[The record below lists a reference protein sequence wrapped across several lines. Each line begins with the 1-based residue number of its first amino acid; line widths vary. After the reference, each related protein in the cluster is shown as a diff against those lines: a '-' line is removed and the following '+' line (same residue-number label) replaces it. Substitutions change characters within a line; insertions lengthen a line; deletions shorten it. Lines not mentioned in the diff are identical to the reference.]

1 MAEQGK
7 EGMLPKN
14 IRQIGQIS
22 GNQKIYL
29 EDYVITYLRQIL
41 TPDENMRVMIL
52 YGHKEM
58 IEDEF
63 YWFVNGAV
71 EAQHDFFMEKT
82 IIDEESWKKVN
93 EMAGKFFPELTVMGW
108 AITREDSTEDLEEQ
122 IMRTQRQFFRP
133 DQKLYFEYITS
144 DKTEA
149 LYLHEKGKRNM
160 LSGYYIYYERNECM
174 QNYMVSLRTRER
186 HPEEMNA
193 DHAARQFRE
202 VCQEKKQDLHKKRS
216 SAFATCV
223 SLLLVMAILVIGIT
237 MLNNYEKMQSMERV
251 LYQISGKMNDATE
264 AVADAD
270 AMQDQAAQDAL
281 LAENAQAA
289 DQTAEMAAGVQE
301 LPQAA
306 DTMDAVQTAGTD
318 AAVDVNAAE
327 QADPA
332 TAEQTTAEQ
341 TADGQAVDQTA
352 DGNMTAGNQTDNG
365 QAGDGQAVDP
375 EATAET
381 SDKPSAETSTATEV
395 AADADVTGDSGAD
408 ASQTVDETAAQ
419 TSSSQTNASQ
429 ETVYMIR
436 QGDTLAK
443 ICMQYYGSL
452 SKMGEVCERNQ
463 IEDKDSIYYGQKIV
477 LP

>member
-58 IEDEF
+58 IEDEL

-93 EMAGKFFPELTVMGW
+93 EMAEKFFPDLTVMGW

-251 LYQISGKMNDATE
+251 LYQISGKMDDATE
-264 AVADAD
+264 VAADAD
-270 AMQDQAAQDAL
+270 AMQDQAVQDAL

-306 DTMDAVQTAGTD
+306 DTMEAAQTAGTD
-318 AAVDVNAAE
+318 AAVDMSAAE

-332 TAEQTTAEQ
+332 MAEQTTDGQASAEQ
-341 TADGQAVDQTA
+341 TAGE
-352 DGNMTAGNQTDNG
+352 NMTAENQADNG
-365 QAGDGQAVDP
+365 QAGDGQTADP
-375 EATAET
+375 NAATET
-381 SDKPSAETSTATEV
+381 SDKPSAETSTATDMA
-395 AADADVTGDSGAD
+395 AADTDATENSGTD
-408 ASQTVDETAAQ
+408 ASQTVDETAGQASTPQ
-419 TSSSQTNASQ
+419 TSASQ
-429 ETVYMIR
+429 ETVYMIK

-463 IEDKDSIYYGQKIV
+463 IENKDSIYYGQKIV

>member
-58 IEDEF
+58 IEDEL

-251 LYQISGKMNDATE
+251 LYQISGKMDDATE
-264 AVADAD
+264 VAADAD
-270 AMQDQAAQDAL
+270 AMQDQAVQDAL

-289 DQTAEMAAGVQE
+289 DQTSQMAAGVQE

-306 DTMDAVQTAGTD
+306 DTMGAVQTAGTD
-318 AAVDVNAAE
+318 ETVDVSAAE

-332 TAEQTTAEQ
+332 MAEQTT
-341 TADGQAVDQTA
+341 DGQASA
-352 DGNMTAGNQTDNG
+352 EENMTAENQTDNG
-365 QAGDGQAVDP
+365 QAGDGQTANP
-375 EATAET
+375 NAATEI
-381 SDKPSAETSTATEV
+381 SDKPSAETPTATDMA
-395 AADADVTGDSGAD
+395 AADTDATENSGTD
-408 ASQTVDETAAQ
+408 ASQTVDETAEQAS
-419 TSSSQTNASQ
+419 TSQTNASQ
-429 ETVYMIR
+429 ETVYMIK

-463 IEDKDSIYYGQKIV
+463 IENKDSIYYGQKIV

>member
-58 IEDEF
+58 IEDEL

-251 LYQISGKMNDATE
+251 LYQISGKMDDATE
-264 AVADAD
+264 VAADAD
-270 AMQDQAAQDAL
+270 AMQDQAVQDAL

-306 DTMDAVQTAGTD
+306 DTMEAAQTAGTD
-318 AAVDVNAAE
+318 AAVDMSAAE

-332 TAEQTTAEQ
+332 MAEQTTDGQASAEQ
-341 TADGQAVDQTA
+341 TAGE
-352 DGNMTAGNQTDNG
+352 NMTAENQADNG
-365 QAGDGQAVDP
+365 QAGDGQTANP
-375 EATAET
+375 NAATEI
-381 SDKPSAETSTATEV
+381 SDKPSAETPTATDMA
-395 AADADVTGDSGAD
+395 AADTDATENSGTN
-408 ASQTVDETAAQ
+408 ASQTVDETAEQAS
-419 TSSSQTNASQ
+419 TSQTNASQ
-429 ETVYMIR
+429 ETVYMIK

-463 IEDKDSIYYGQKIV
+463 IENKDSIYYGQKII

>member
-7 EGMLPKN
+7 GGILPKN

-58 IEDEF
+58 IEDEL

-251 LYQISGKMNDATE
+251 LYQISGKMDDATE
-264 AVADAD
+264 VAETDAD
-270 AMQDQAAQDAL
+270 AMQDQAVQDAL
-281 LAENAQAA
+281 LTENAQAA
-289 DQTAEMAAGVQE
+289 DQTAQMTAGVQE

-306 DTMDAVQTAGTD
+306 DTVEAVQTAGTD
-318 AAVDVNAAE
+318 AAVDVSAAE

-332 TAEQTTAEQ
+332 MAEQTTDGQASAEQ
-341 TADGQAVDQTA
+341 TADE
-352 DGNMTAGNQTDNG
+352 NMTAENQADNG
-365 QAGDGQAVDP
+365 QAGDGQTADP
-375 EATAET
+375 NAATET
-381 SDKPSAETSTATEV
+381 SDKPSAETSTATDMA
-395 AADADVTGDSGAD
+395 AADTDATENSGTD
-408 ASQTVDETAAQ
+408 ASQTVDETAEQAS
-419 TSSSQTNASQ
+419 TSQTNASQ
-429 ETVYMIR
+429 ETVYMIK

-463 IEDKDSIYYGQKIV
+463 IENKDSIYYGQKIV

>member
-14 IRQIGQIS
+14 IRQIGQAT

-41 TPDENMRVMIL
+41 TPEENMRVMIL

-58 IEDEF
+58 IEDEL

-93 EMAGKFFPELTVMGW
+93 EMAEKFFPDLTVMGW

-251 LYQISGKMNDATE
+251 LYQISGKMDDATE
-264 AVADAD
+264 VTADAD
-270 AMQDQAAQDAL
+270 AEQAL
-281 LAENAQAA
+281 LAENTQTADQAA
-289 DQTAEMAAGVQE
+289 ETTASAQN
-301 LPQAA
+301 LSQAA
-306 DTMDAVQTAGTD
+306 DTAEAMQTVDASA
-318 AAVDVNAAE
+318 AAE

-332 TAEQTTAEQ
+332 MAEQTV
-341 TADGQAVDQTA
+341 DGQAADQTT
-352 DGNMTAGNQTDNG
+352 GENVTAANRTDNG
-365 QAGDGQAVDP
+365 QVGDGQA
-375 EATAET
+375 EAPDTTTET
-381 SDKPSAETSTATEV
+381 SDKPDAEASTATDTT
-395 AADADVTGDSGAD
+395 AADATGDSSAD
-408 ASQTVDETAAQ
+408 ASQAADETAAQ
-419 TSSSQTNASQ
+419 ASTSQ
-429 ETVYMIR
+429 ETVYMIK

-443 ICMQYYGSL
+443 ICMQYYGNL
-452 SKMGEVCERNQ
+452 SKMGEICERNQ

>member
-14 IRQIGQIS
+14 IRQIGQIT

-41 TPDENMRVMIL
+41 TPEENMRVMIL

-58 IEDEF
+58 IEDEL

-93 EMAGKFFPELTVMGW
+93 EMAEKFFPDLTVMGW

-251 LYQISGKMNDATE
+251 LYQISGKMDDATE
-264 AVADAD
+264 VAADAD
-270 AMQDQAAQDAL
+270 AVQDQAVQDAL

-289 DQTAEMAAGVQE
+289 DQTAEMAA
-301 LPQAA
+301 
-306 DTMDAVQTAGTD
+306 DTKEAVQTAGTD
-318 AAVDVNAAE
+318 AAVDVSAAE

-332 TAEQTTAEQ
+332 MAEQTTAEQ
-341 TADGQAVDQTA
+341 TADGNMTAENQPDNGQVGDGQTA
-352 DGNMTAGNQTDNG
+352 DPD
-365 QAGDGQAVDP
+365 
-375 EATAET
+375 ATAET
-381 SDKPSAETSTATEV
+381 SDKPSAEPSTATDTA
-395 AADADVTGDSGAD
+395 AADADVTGDNGAD
-408 ASQTVDETAAQ
+408 TSQTADETAVQA
-419 TSSSQTNASQ
+419 SSSQTNASQ
-429 ETVYMIR
+429 ETVYMIK

-452 SKMGEVCERNQ
+452 SKMGEICERNQ

>member
-58 IEDEF
+58 IEDEL

-216 SAFATCV
+216 SAFATGV

-251 LYQISGKMNDATE
+251 LYQISGKMDDATE
-264 AVADAD
+264 VAADAD
-270 AMQDQAAQDAL
+270 AMQDQAVQDAL
-281 LAENAQAA
+281 LTENAQAA
-289 DQTAEMAAGVQE
+289 DQTAQMTAGVQE

-306 DTMDAVQTAGTD
+306 DTVEAVQTAGTD
-318 AAVDVNAAE
+318 AAVDVSAAE

-332 TAEQTTAEQ
+332 MAEQTTDGQASAEQ
-341 TADGQAVDQTA
+341 TAGENMIAENQA
-352 DGNMTAGNQTDNG
+352 DNG
-365 QAGDGQAVDP
+365 QAGDGQTADP
-375 EATAET
+375 NAATET
-381 SDKPSAETSTATEV
+381 SDKPSAETSTATDMA
-395 AADADVTGDSGAD
+395 AADTDATENSGTD
-408 ASQTVDETAAQ
+408 ASQTVDETAEQAS
-419 TSSSQTNASQ
+419 TSQTNASQ
-429 ETVYMIR
+429 ETVYMIK

-463 IEDKDSIYYGQKIV
+463 IENKDSIYYGQKIV

>member
-58 IEDEF
+58 IEDEL

-251 LYQISGKMNDATE
+251 LYQISGKMDDATE
-264 AVADAD
+264 VAADAD
-270 AMQDQAAQDAL
+270 AMQDQAVQDAL

-289 DQTAEMAAGVQE
+289 DQTAQMTAGVQE

-306 DTMDAVQTAGTD
+306 DTMEAAQTAGTD
-318 AAVDVNAAE
+318 AAVDMSAAE

-332 TAEQTTAEQ
+332 MAEQTTDGQASAEQ
-341 TADGQAVDQTA
+341 TAGE
-352 DGNMTAGNQTDNG
+352 NMTAENQADNG
-365 QAGDGQAVDP
+365 QAGDGQTANP
-375 EATAET
+375 NAATEI
-381 SDKPSAETSTATEV
+381 SDKPSAETPTATDMA
-395 AADADVTGDSGAD
+395 AADTDATENSGTN
-408 ASQTVDETAAQ
+408 ASQTVDETAEQAS
-419 TSSSQTNASQ
+419 TSQTNASQ
-429 ETVYMIR
+429 ETVYMIK

-463 IEDKDSIYYGQKIV
+463 IENKDSIYYGQKIV

>member
-58 IEDEF
+58 IEDEL

-202 VCQEKKQDLHKKRS
+202 LSRGLGDVYKRQ
-216 SAFATCV
+216 
-223 SLLLVMAILVIGIT
+223 VMAILVIGIT

-251 LYQISGKMNDATE
+251 LYQISGKMDDATE
-264 AVADAD
+264 VAAD
-270 AMQDQAAQDAL
+270 
-281 LAENAQAA
+281 AQAA
-289 DQTAEMAAGVQE
+289 DQTAEMAEGVQE

-306 DTMDAVQTAGTD
+306 DTMGAVQTAGTD
-318 AAVDVNAAE
+318 AAVDVSAAE

-332 TAEQTTAEQ
+332 MAEQTTDRQASAEQ
-341 TADGQAVDQTA
+341 TADE
-352 DGNMTAGNQTDNG
+352 NMTAENQTDNG
-365 QAGDGQAVDP
+365 QAGDGQTADP
-375 EATAET
+375 NAATEI
-381 SDKPSAETSTATEV
+381 SDKPSAETSTATDMA
-395 AADADVTGDSGAD
+395 AADTDATENSGTDV
-408 ASQTVDETAAQ
+408 SQTVDETASQA
-419 TSSSQTNASQ
+419 SSSQTNASQ
-429 ETVYMIR
+429 ETVYMIK

-463 IEDKDSIYYGQKIV
+463 IENKDSIYYGQKIV

>member
-14 IRQIGQIS
+14 IRQIGQAT

-41 TPDENMRVMIL
+41 TPEENMRVMIL

-58 IEDEF
+58 IEDEL

-93 EMAGKFFPELTVMGW
+93 EMAEKFFPDLTVMGW

-251 LYQISGKMNDATE
+251 LYQISGKMDDATE
-264 AVADAD
+264 ATADAD
-270 AMQDQAAQDAL
+270 AAQDQAVQDAL
-281 LAENAQAA
+281 LAENTQAA
-289 DQTAEMAAGVQE
+289 DQTAETTADAQDMSQMADSAE
-301 LPQAA
+301 DMQATGA
-306 DTMDAVQTAGTD
+306 DA
-318 AAVDVNAAE
+318 AAE

-332 TAEQTTAEQ
+332 MAEQTTDGQ
-341 TADGQAVDQTA
+341 TAGNENATAANRTDDGQAE
-352 DGNMTAGNQTDNG
+352 
-365 QAGDGQAVDP
+365 DP
-375 EATAET
+375 NTTTEP
-381 SDKPSAETSTATEV
+381 SDKPDVDDAT
-395 AADADVTGDSGAD
+395 AADENAAGSDVTENSSAD
-408 ASQTVDETAAQ
+408 ASQPAAETTAQ
-419 TSSSQTNASQ
+419 ASASQ
-429 ETVYMIR
+429 ETVYMIK

-452 SKMGEVCERNQ
+452 SRMGEVCERNQ

>member
-14 IRQIGQIS
+14 IRQIGQAT

-41 TPDENMRVMIL
+41 TPEENMRVMIL

-58 IEDEF
+58 IEDEL

-93 EMAGKFFPELTVMGW
+93 EMAEKFFPDLTVMGW

-251 LYQISGKMNDATE
+251 LYQISGKMDDATE
-264 AVADAD
+264 TTADAD
-270 AMQDQAAQDAL
+270 AAQDQTVQDAL
-281 LAENAQAA
+281 LAENIQAD
-289 DQTAEMAAGVQE
+289 DQTAETTAQAQD
-301 LPQAA
+301 LSQAA
-306 DTMDAVQTAGTD
+306 DTAETMQTT
-318 AAVDVNAAE
+318 NAAE

-332 TAEQTTAEQ
+332 MAEQTV
-341 TADGQAVDQTA
+341 DGQAAVDENVTA
-352 DGNMTAGNQTDNG
+352 ANQTDDG
-365 QAGDGQAVDP
+365 QAGDGQA
-375 EATAET
+375 EAPDTTTETA
-381 SDKPSAETSTATEV
+381 DKPDTEASTATDTT
-395 AADADVTGDSGAD
+395 AADEPEDSSAD
-408 ASQTVDETAAQ
+408 ASQAADETAAQ
-419 TSSSQTNASQ
+419 ASTSQ
-429 ETVYMIR
+429 ETVYMIK

-443 ICMQYYGSL
+443 ICMQYYGNL
-452 SKMGEVCERNQ
+452 SKMSEICERNQ

>member
-58 IEDEF
+58 IEDEL

-251 LYQISGKMNDATE
+251 LYQISGKMDDATE
-264 AVADAD
+264 VAADAD
-270 AMQDQAAQDAL
+270 TMQDQAVQDAL

-289 DQTAEMAAGVQE
+289 DQTTEMAAGVQE

-306 DTMDAVQTAGTD
+306 DTMEAVQTAGTD
-318 AAVDVNAAE
+318 AAVDVSAAE

-332 TAEQTTAEQ
+332 MAEQTTDGQASAEQ
-341 TADGQAVDQTA
+341 TADE
-352 DGNMTAGNQTDNG
+352 NMTAENQADNG
-365 QAGDGQAVDP
+365 QAGDGQTADP
-375 EATAET
+375 NAATEI
-381 SDKPSAETSTATEV
+381 SDKPSAETSTATDMA
-395 AADADVTGDSGAD
+395 AADTDATENSGID
-408 ASQTVDETAAQ
+408 ASQTVDETAEQASTPQ
-419 TSSSQTNASQ
+419 TSASQ
-429 ETVYMIR
+429 ETVYMIK

-463 IEDKDSIYYGQKIV
+463 IENKDSIYYGQKIV

>member
-58 IEDEF
+58 IEDEL

-251 LYQISGKMNDATE
+251 LYQISGKMDDATE
-264 AVADAD
+264 VAADAD
-270 AMQDQAAQDAL
+270 AMQDQAVQDAL

-289 DQTAEMAAGVQE
+289 DQTSQMAAGVQE

-306 DTMDAVQTAGTD
+306 DTMEAAQTAGTD
-318 AAVDVNAAE
+318 AAVDMSAAE

-332 TAEQTTAEQ
+332 MAEQTTDGQASAEQ
-341 TADGQAVDQTA
+341 TAGE
-352 DGNMTAGNQTDNG
+352 NMTAENQADNG
-365 QAGDGQAVDP
+365 QAGDGQTANP
-375 EATAET
+375 NAATEI
-381 SDKPSAETSTATEV
+381 SDKPSAETPTATDMA
-395 AADADVTGDSGAD
+395 AADTDATENSGTN
-408 ASQTVDETAAQ
+408 ASQTVDETAEQAS
-419 TSSSQTNASQ
+419 TSQTNASQ
-429 ETVYMIR
+429 ETVYMIK

-463 IEDKDSIYYGQKIV
+463 IENKDSIYYGQKIV

>member
-58 IEDEF
+58 IEDEL

-251 LYQISGKMNDATE
+251 LYQISGKMDDATE
-264 AVADAD
+264 VAADAD
-270 AMQDQAAQDAL
+270 AMQDQAVQDAL
-281 LAENAQAA
+281 LTENAQAA

-306 DTMDAVQTAGTD
+306 DTMEAAQTAGTD
-318 AAVDVNAAE
+318 AAVDMSAAE

-332 TAEQTTAEQ
+332 MAEQTTDGQASAEQ
-341 TADGQAVDQTA
+341 TAGE
-352 DGNMTAGNQTDNG
+352 NMTAENQADNG
-365 QAGDGQAVDP
+365 QAGDGQTANP
-375 EATAET
+375 NAATEI
-381 SDKPSAETSTATEV
+381 SDKPSAETPTATDMA
-395 AADADVTGDSGAD
+395 AADTDATENSGTN
-408 ASQTVDETAAQ
+408 ASQTVDETAEQAS
-419 TSSSQTNASQ
+419 TSQTNASQ
-429 ETVYMIR
+429 ETVYMIK

-463 IEDKDSIYYGQKIV
+463 IENKDSIYYGQKIV

>member
-58 IEDEF
+58 IEDEL

-251 LYQISGKMNDATE
+251 LYQISGKMDDATE
-264 AVADAD
+264 VAADAD
-270 AMQDQAAQDAL
+270 AMQDQAVQDAL

-306 DTMDAVQTAGTD
+306 DTMEAAQTAGTD
-318 AAVDVNAAE
+318 AAVDMSAAE

-332 TAEQTTAEQ
+332 MAEQTTDGQASAEQ
-341 TADGQAVDQTA
+341 TAGE
-352 DGNMTAGNQTDNG
+352 NMTAENQADNG
-365 QAGDGQAVDP
+365 QAGDGQTADP
-375 EATAET
+375 NAATEI
-381 SDKPSAETSTATEV
+381 SDKPSAETSTATDMA
-395 AADADVTGDSGAD
+395 AADTDATENSGTD
-408 ASQTVDETAAQ
+408 ASQTVDETAGQASTPQ
-419 TSSSQTNASQ
+419 TSASQ
-429 ETVYMIR
+429 ETVYMIK

-463 IEDKDSIYYGQKIV
+463 IENKDSIYYGQKIV

>member
-58 IEDEF
+58 IEDEL

-202 VCQEKKQDLHKKRS
+202 VCQEKKQDLHKKRN

-237 MLNNYEKMQSMERV
+237 MLNNYEKMQS
-251 LYQISGKMNDATE
+251 
-264 AVADAD
+264 
-270 AMQDQAAQDAL
+270 AL

-306 DTMDAVQTAGTD
+306 DTMEAVQTAGTD
-318 AAVDVNAAE
+318 AAVDVSAAE

-332 TAEQTTAEQ
+332 MAEQTTAEQ
-341 TADGQAVDQTA
+341 TADE
-352 DGNMTAGNQTDNG
+352 NMTAENQADNG
-365 QAGDGQAVDP
+365 QAGDGQTADP
-375 EATAET
+375 NAATEI
-381 SDKPSAETSTATEV
+381 SDKPSAETSTATDMA
-395 AADADVTGDSGAD
+395 AADTDATENSGTD
-408 ASQTVDETAAQ
+408 ASQTVDETAEQAS
-419 TSSSQTNASQ
+419 TSQTNASQ
-429 ETVYMIR
+429 ETVYMIK

-463 IEDKDSIYYGQKIV
+463 IENKDSIYYGQKIV

>member
-58 IEDEF
+58 IEDEL

-93 EMAGKFFPELTVMGW
+93 EMAEKFFPDLTVMGW

-251 LYQISGKMNDATE
+251 LYQISGKMDDATE
-264 AVADAD
+264 VAADAD
-270 AMQDQAAQDAL
+270 AMQDQAVQDAL

-306 DTMDAVQTAGTD
+306 DTMEAAQTAGTD
-318 AAVDVNAAE
+318 AAVDMSAAE

-332 TAEQTTAEQ
+332 MAEQTTDGQASAEQ
-341 TADGQAVDQTA
+341 TAGE
-352 DGNMTAGNQTDNG
+352 NMTAENQADNG
-365 QAGDGQAVDP
+365 QAGDGQTADP
-375 EATAET
+375 NAATET
-381 SDKPSAETSTATEV
+381 SDKPSAETSTATDM
-395 AADADVTGDSGAD
+395 AATDTDATENSGTD
-408 ASQTVDETAAQ
+408 ASQTVDETAEQAS
-419 TSSSQTNASQ
+419 TSQTNASQ
-429 ETVYMIR
+429 ETVYMIK

-463 IEDKDSIYYGQKIV
+463 IENKDSIYYGQKIV

>member
-14 IRQIGQIS
+14 IRQIGQIT

-41 TPDENMRVMIL
+41 TPEENMRVMIL

-58 IEDEF
+58 IEDEL

-93 EMAGKFFPELTVMGW
+93 EMAEKFFPDLTVMGW

-122 IMRTQRQFFRP
+122 IMRTQRQFFGP

-251 LYQISGKMNDATE
+251 LYQISGKMDDATE
-264 AVADAD
+264 VTADA
-270 AMQDQAAQDAL
+270 DAL

-318 AAVDVNAAE
+318 AAVDVSEAE

-332 TAEQTTAEQ
+332 MAEQTTDE
-341 TADGQAVDQTA
+341 
-352 DGNMTAGNQTDNG
+352 NMTAESQPDNG
-365 QAGDGQAVDP
+365 QASDGQTADP
-375 EATAET
+375 DATAET
-381 SDKPSAETSTATEV
+381 SDKPSAEPSTATDTA

-408 ASQTVDETAAQ
+408 ASQTADETAVQA
-419 TSSSQTNASQ
+419 SSSQTNASQ
-429 ETVYMIR
+429 ETVYMIK

-452 SKMGEVCERNQ
+452 SKMGEICERNQ

>member
-1 MAEQGK
+1 
-7 EGMLPKN
+7 
-14 IRQIGQIS
+14 
-22 GNQKIYL
+22 
-29 EDYVITYLRQIL
+29 
-41 TPDENMRVMIL
+41 MRVMIL

-58 IEDEF
+58 IEDEL

-93 EMAGKFFPELTVMGW
+93 EMAEKFFPDLTVMGW

-251 LYQISGKMNDATE
+251 LYQISGKMDDATE
-264 AVADAD
+264 VTADAD
-270 AMQDQAAQDAL
+270 TAQDQTVQDAL
-281 LAENAQAA
+281 LAENMQTA
-289 DQTAEMAAGVQE
+289 DQTAETTASAQD
-301 LPQAA
+301 LSQAA
-306 DTMDAVQTAGTD
+306 DTAEAMQTAD
-318 AAVDVNAAE
+318 ASTVAE

-332 TAEQTTAEQ
+332 MAEQTVDGQ
-341 TADGQAVDQTA
+341 TADQTTGENVA
-352 DGNMTAGNQTDNG
+352 ANQTDDG
-365 QAGDGQAVDP
+365 QVDDGQA
-375 EATAET
+375 EAPDTTTETA
-381 SDKPSAETSTATEV
+381 DKP
-395 AADADVTGDSGAD
+395 DADDATVADENAAGSDITENSSAD

-419 TSSSQTNASQ
+419 VSASQ
-429 ETVYMIR
+429 ETVYMIK

-463 IEDKDSIYYGQKIV
+463 IENKDSIYYGQKIV

>member
-58 IEDEF
+58 IEDEL

-160 LSGYYIYYERNECM
+160 LSGYYIYYERNEC
-174 QNYMVSLRTRER
+174 R
-186 HPEEMNA
+186 PCG
-193 DHAARQFRE
+193 AA
-202 VCQEKKQDLHKKRS
+202 VPGS
-216 SAFATCV
+216 V
-223 SLLLVMAILVIGIT
+223 
-237 MLNNYEKMQSMERV
+237 
-251 LYQISGKMNDATE
+251 SGKETGS
-264 AVADAD
+264 
-270 AMQDQAAQDAL
+270 AQKEKLCICNLCQSASCY
-281 LAENAQAA
+281 
-289 DQTAEMAAGVQE
+289 
-301 LPQAA
+301 
-306 DTMDAVQTAGTD
+306 
-318 AAVDVNAAE
+318 
-327 QADPA
+327 
-332 TAEQTTAEQ
+332 
-341 TADGQAVDQTA
+341 
-352 DGNMTAGNQTDNG
+352 
-365 QAGDGQAVDP
+365 GD
-375 EATAET
+375 
-381 SDKPSAETSTATEV
+381 
-395 AADADVTGDSGAD
+395 TGDRYYD
-408 ASQTVDETAAQ
+408 AE
-419 TSSSQTNASQ
+419 
-429 ETVYMIR
+429 
-436 QGDTLAK
+436 
-443 ICMQYYGSL
+443 
-452 SKMGEVCERNQ
+452 
-463 IEDKDSIYYGQKIV
+463 
-477 LP
+477 

>member
-58 IEDEF
+58 IEDEL

-251 LYQISGKMNDATE
+251 LYQISGKMDDATE
-264 AVADAD
+264 VAADAD
-270 AMQDQAAQDAL
+270 AMQAS
-281 LAENAQAA
+281 
-289 DQTAEMAAGVQE
+289 
-301 LPQAA
+301 
-306 DTMDAVQTAGTD
+306 
-318 AAVDVNAAE
+318 
-327 QADPA
+327 
-332 TAEQTTAEQ
+332 AEQ
-341 TADGQAVDQTA
+341 TAGE
-352 DGNMTAGNQTDNG
+352 NMTAENQADNG
-365 QAGDGQAVDP
+365 QAGDGQTADP
-375 EATAET
+375 NAATET
-381 SDKPSAETSTATEV
+381 SDKPSAETSTATDMA
-395 AADADVTGDSGAD
+395 AADTDATENSGTD
-408 ASQTVDETAAQ
+408 ASQTVDETAEQAS
-419 TSSSQTNASQ
+419 TSQTNASQ
-429 ETVYMIR
+429 ETVYMIK

-463 IEDKDSIYYGQKIV
+463 IENKDSIYYGQKIV

>member
-1 MAEQGK
+1 
-7 EGMLPKN
+7 
-14 IRQIGQIS
+14 
-22 GNQKIYL
+22 
-29 EDYVITYLRQIL
+29 
-41 TPDENMRVMIL
+41 MRVMIL

-58 IEDEF
+58 IEDEL

-93 EMAGKFFPELTVMGW
+93 EMAEKFFPDLTVMGW
-108 AITREDSTEDLEEQ
+108 AITREDSTEDLAEQ

-251 LYQISGKMNDATE
+251 LYQISGKMDDATE
-264 AVADAD
+264 VAAD
-270 AMQDQAAQDAL
+270 AMQDQAVQDAL

-289 DQTAEMAAGVQE
+289 DQTAQMTAGVQE

-306 DTMDAVQTAGTD
+306 DTMEAVQTAGTD
-318 AAVDVNAAE
+318 AAVDVSAAE

-332 TAEQTTAEQ
+332 MAEQTTDGQASAEQ
-341 TADGQAVDQTA
+341 TADE
-352 DGNMTAGNQTDNG
+352 NMTAENQADNE
-365 QAGDGQAVDP
+365 QAGDGQTADP
-375 EATAET
+375 NAATEI
-381 SDKPSAETSTATEV
+381 SDKPSAETSTATDMA
-395 AADADVTGDSGAD
+395 AADTDATENSGTD
-408 ASQTVDETAAQ
+408 ASQTVDETAEQAS
-419 TSSSQTNASQ
+419 TSQTKASQ
-429 ETVYMIR
+429 ETVYMIK

-463 IEDKDSIYYGQKIV
+463 IENKDSIYYGQKIV

>member
-58 IEDEF
+58 IEDEL

-93 EMAGKFFPELTVMGW
+93 EMAEKFFPDLTVMGW

-251 LYQISGKMNDATE
+251 LYQISGKMDDATE
-264 AVADAD
+264 VAADAD
-270 AMQDQAAQDAL
+270 AVQDQAVQDAL

-306 DTMDAVQTAGTD
+306 DTMGAVQTAGTD
-318 AAVDVNAAE
+318 AAVDVSAAE

-332 TAEQTTAEQ
+332 MAEQTTAEQ
-341 TADGQAVDQTA
+341 TADG
-352 DGNMTAGNQTDNG
+352 NMTAENQPDNG
-365 QAGDGQAVDP
+365 QASDGQMADP
-375 EATAET
+375 DATAET
-381 SDKPSAETSTATEV
+381 SDKPSAEPSTATDTA

-408 ASQTVDETAAQ
+408 ASQTADETAVQAG
-419 TSSSQTNASQ
+419 SSQTNASQ
-429 ETVYMIR
+429 ETVYMIK

-463 IEDKDSIYYGQKIV
+463 IENKDSIYYGQKIV

>member
-58 IEDEF
+58 IEDEL

-251 LYQISGKMNDATE
+251 LYQISGKMDDATE
-264 AVADAD
+264 VAADAD
-270 AMQDQAAQDAL
+270 AMQDQAVQDAL
-281 LAENAQAA
+281 LTENAQAA
-289 DQTAEMAAGVQE
+289 DQTAQMTAGVQE

-306 DTMDAVQTAGTD
+306 DTVEAVQTAGTD
-318 AAVDVNAAE
+318 AAVDVSA
-327 QADPA
+327 
-332 TAEQTTAEQ
+332 AEQ
-341 TADGQAVDQTA
+341 TADE
-352 DGNMTAGNQTDNG
+352 NMTAENQADNG
-365 QAGDGQAVDP
+365 QAGDGQTADP
-375 EATAET
+375 NAATEI
-381 SDKPSAETSTATEV
+381 SDKPSAETSTATDMA
-395 AADADVTGDSGAD
+395 AADTDATENSGTD
-408 ASQTVDETAAQ
+408 ASQTVDETAEQAS
-419 TSSSQTNASQ
+419 TSQTNASQ
-429 ETVYMIR
+429 ETVYMIK

-463 IEDKDSIYYGQKIV
+463 IENKDSIYYGQKIV

>member
-58 IEDEF
+58 IEDEL

-93 EMAGKFFPELTVMGW
+93 EMAEKFFPDLTVMGW

-251 LYQISGKMNDATE
+251 LYQISGKMDDATE
-264 AVADAD
+264 VAADAD
-270 AMQDQAAQDAL
+270 AMQNQAVQDAL

-306 DTMDAVQTAGTD
+306 DTMGAVQTAGTD
-318 AAVDVNAAE
+318 ETVDVSAAE

-332 TAEQTTAEQ
+332 MAEQTT
-341 TADGQAVDQTA
+341 DGQASA
-352 DGNMTAGNQTDNG
+352 EENMTAENQTDNG
-365 QAGDGQAVDP
+365 QAGDGQTANP
-375 EATAET
+375 NAATEI
-381 SDKPSAETSTATEV
+381 SDKPSAETPTATDMA
-395 AADADVTGDSGAD
+395 AADTDATENSGTD
-408 ASQTVDETAAQ
+408 ASQTVDETAEQAS
-419 TSSSQTNASQ
+419 TSQTNASQ
-429 ETVYMIR
+429 ETVYMIK

-463 IEDKDSIYYGQKIV
+463 IENKDSIYYGQKIV

>member
-58 IEDEF
+58 IEDEL

-93 EMAGKFFPELTVMGW
+93 EMAEKFFPDLTVMGW

-251 LYQISGKMNDATE
+251 LYQISGKMDDATE
-264 AVADAD
+264 VAADAD
-270 AMQDQAAQDAL
+270 AMQDQAEQDAL

-289 DQTAEMAAGVQE
+289 DQTAEMTAGAQE

-306 DTMDAVQTAGTD
+306 DTMETVQTAGTD
-318 AAVDVNAAE
+318 AAVDVSAAE

-332 TAEQTTAEQ
+332 MAEQTTDGQASAEQ
-341 TADGQAVDQTA
+341 TADE
-352 DGNMTAGNQTDNG
+352 NMTAENQADNG
-365 QAGDGQAVDP
+365 QAGDGQTVDP
-375 EATAET
+375 NAATEI
-381 SDKPSAETSTATEV
+381 SDKPSAETSTATDMA
-395 AADADVTGDSGAD
+395 AADTDATENSGID
-408 ASQTVDETAAQ
+408 ASQTVDETAEQAS
-419 TSSSQTNASQ
+419 TSQTNASQ
-429 ETVYMIR
+429 ETVYMIK

-463 IEDKDSIYYGQKIV
+463 IENKDSIYYGQKIV

>member
-58 IEDEF
+58 IEDEL

-251 LYQISGKMNDATE
+251 LYQISGKMDDATE
-264 AVADAD
+264 VAADAD
-270 AMQDQAAQDAL
+270 AMQDQAVQDAL
-281 LAENAQAA
+281 LTENAQAA

-306 DTMDAVQTAGTD
+306 DTMEAAQTAGTD
-318 AAVDVNAAE
+318 AAVDMSAAE

-332 TAEQTTAEQ
+332 MAEQTTDGQASAEQ
-341 TADGQAVDQTA
+341 TAGE
-352 DGNMTAGNQTDNG
+352 NMTAENQADNG
-365 QAGDGQAVDP
+365 QAGDGQTANTNA
-375 EATAET
+375 ATEI
-381 SDKPSAETSTATEV
+381 SDKPSAETPTATDMA
-395 AADADVTGDSGAD
+395 AADTDATENSGTN
-408 ASQTVDETAAQ
+408 ASQTVDETAEQAS
-419 TSSSQTNASQ
+419 TSQTNASQ
-429 ETVYMIR
+429 ETVYMIK

-463 IEDKDSIYYGQKIV
+463 IENKDSIYYGQKIV

>member
-58 IEDEF
+58 IEDEL

-289 DQTAEMAAGVQE
+289 DQTAEMAAGVQK

-332 TAEQTTAEQ
+332 MAEQTTAEQ

-395 AADADVTGDSGAD
+395 AADPDVTGDSGAD
-408 ASQTVDETAAQ
+408 ASQTADETAAQ

>member
-58 IEDEF
+58 IEDEL

-251 LYQISGKMNDATE
+251 LYQISGKMDDATE
-264 AVADAD
+264 VAADAD
-270 AMQDQAAQDAL
+270 AMQDQAVQDAL
-281 LAENAQAA
+281 LTENAQAA

-306 DTMDAVQTAGTD
+306 DTMEAAQTAGTD
-318 AAVDVNAAE
+318 AAVDMSAAE

-332 TAEQTTAEQ
+332 MAEQTTDGQASAEQ
-341 TADGQAVDQTA
+341 TAGE
-352 DGNMTAGNQTDNG
+352 NMTAENQADNG
-365 QAGDGQAVDP
+365 QAGDGQTADP
-375 EATAET
+375 NAATET
-381 SDKPSAETSTATEV
+381 SDKPSAETSTATDMA
-395 AADADVTGDSGAD
+395 AADTDATENSGTD
-408 ASQTVDETAAQ
+408 ASQTVDETAGQASTPQ
-419 TSSSQTNASQ
+419 TSASQ
-429 ETVYMIR
+429 ETVYMIK

-463 IEDKDSIYYGQKIV
+463 IENKDSIYYGQKIV

>member
-58 IEDEF
+58 IEDEL

-251 LYQISGKMNDATE
+251 LYQISGKMDDATE
-264 AVADAD
+264 VAADAD
-270 AMQDQAAQDAL
+270 AMQDQAVQDAL

-306 DTMDAVQTAGTD
+306 DTMEAAQTAGTD
-318 AAVDVNAAE
+318 AAVDMSAAE

-332 TAEQTTAEQ
+332 MAEQTTDGQASAEQ
-341 TADGQAVDQTA
+341 TAGE
-352 DGNMTAGNQTDNG
+352 NMTAENQSDNG
-365 QAGDGQAVDP
+365 QAGDGQTANP
-375 EATAET
+375 NAATEI
-381 SDKPSAETSTATEV
+381 SDKPSAETPTATDMA
-395 AADADVTGDSGAD
+395 AADTDATENSGTN
-408 ASQTVDETAAQ
+408 ASQTVDETAEQAS
-419 TSSSQTNASQ
+419 TSQTNASQ
-429 ETVYMIR
+429 ETVYMIK

-463 IEDKDSIYYGQKIV
+463 IENKDSIYYGQKIV

>member
-58 IEDEF
+58 IEDEL

-251 LYQISGKMNDATE
+251 LYQISGKMDDATE
-264 AVADAD
+264 VAADAD
-270 AMQDQAAQDAL
+270 AMQDQAVQDAL

-306 DTMDAVQTAGTD
+306 DTMEAAQTAGTD
-318 AAVDVNAAE
+318 AAVDMSAAE

-332 TAEQTTAEQ
+332 MAEQTTDGQASAEQ
-341 TADGQAVDQTA
+341 TAGE
-352 DGNMTAGNQTDNG
+352 NMTAENQADNG
-365 QAGDGQAVDP
+365 QAGDGQTANP
-375 EATAET
+375 NAATEI
-381 SDKPSAETSTATEV
+381 SDKPSAETPTATDMA
-395 AADADVTGDSGAD
+395 AADTDATENSGTN
-408 ASQTVDETAAQ
+408 ASQTVDETAEQAS
-419 TSSSQTNASQ
+419 TSQTNASQ
-429 ETVYMIR
+429 ETVYMIK

-463 IEDKDSIYYGQKIV
+463 IENKDSIYYGQKIV

>member
-14 IRQIGQIS
+14 IRQIGQAT

-41 TPDENMRVMIL
+41 TPEENMRVMIL

-58 IEDEF
+58 IEDEL

-93 EMAGKFFPELTVMGW
+93 EMAEKFFPDLTVMGW

-251 LYQISGKMNDATE
+251 LYQISGKMD
-264 AVADAD
+264 D
-270 AMQDQAAQDAL
+270 
-281 LAENAQAA
+281 
-289 DQTAEMAAGVQE
+289 
-301 LPQAA
+301 
-306 DTMDAVQTAGTD
+306 
-318 AAVDVNAAE
+318 
-327 QADPA
+327 
-332 TAEQTTAEQ
+332 
-341 TADGQAVDQTA
+341 
-352 DGNMTAGNQTDNG
+352 
-365 QAGDGQAVDP
+365 
-375 EATAET
+375 
-381 SDKPSAETSTATEV
+381 ATEV
-395 AADADVTGDSGAD
+395 AADADAEQALLAENTQTADQVAETTAQAQDLSQAADMEETMQTADASAAAEQADPAMAEQTVDGQATDQTAGENVAANQTDDGQAGDGQAEAPDTTTETADKPDAEASTATDTTTADATGDSSAD
-408 ASQTVDETAAQ
+408 ASQAADETAAQ
-419 TSSSQTNASQ
+419 ASTSQ
-429 ETVYMIR
+429 ETVYMIK

-443 ICMQYYGSL
+443 ICMQYYGNL
-452 SKMGEVCERNQ
+452 SKMGEICERNQ

>member
-58 IEDEF
+58 IEDEL

-93 EMAGKFFPELTVMGW
+93 EMAEKFFPDLTVMGW

-251 LYQISGKMNDATE
+251 LYQISGKMDDATE
-264 AVADAD
+264 VAADAD
-270 AMQDQAAQDAL
+270 TMQDQAVQDAM

-289 DQTAEMAAGVQE
+289 DQTAQMAAGVQE

-306 DTMDAVQTAGTD
+306 DTMEAVQTAGTD
-318 AAVDVNAAE
+318 AAVDVSA
-327 QADPA
+327 
-332 TAEQTTAEQ
+332 AEQTTDGQASAEQ
-341 TADGQAVDQTA
+341 TADE
-352 DGNMTAGNQTDNG
+352 NMTAENQADNG
-365 QAGDGQAVDP
+365 QAGDGQTADP
-375 EATAET
+375 NAATEI
-381 SDKPSAETSTATEV
+381 SDKPSAETSTATDMA
-395 AADADVTGDSGAD
+395 AADTDATENSGTD
-408 ASQTVDETAAQ
+408 ASQTVDETAEQAS
-419 TSSSQTNASQ
+419 TSQTNASQ
-429 ETVYMIR
+429 ETVYMIK

-452 SKMGEVCERNQ
+452 SRMGEVCERNQ

>member
-14 IRQIGQIS
+14 IRQIGQAT

-41 TPDENMRVMIL
+41 TPEENMRVMIL

-58 IEDEF
+58 IEDEL

-93 EMAGKFFPELTVMGW
+93 EMAEKFFPDLTVMGW

-216 SAFATCV
+216 SAFATCA

-251 LYQISGKMNDATE
+251 LYQISGKMDDATE
-264 AVADAD
+264 ATADAD
-270 AMQDQAAQDAL
+270 TAQDQTVQDAL
-281 LAENAQAA
+281 LAENTQAA
-289 DQTAEMAAGVQE
+289 DRTAEMTADAQDMSQTAEAMQTTG
-301 LPQAA
+301 A
-306 DTMDAVQTAGTD
+306 DVT
-318 AAVDVNAAE
+318 AE

-332 TAEQTTAEQ
+332 MAEQTV
-341 TADGQAVDQTA
+341 DGQAAGQTT
-352 DGNMTAGNQTDNG
+352 DENMTAENQSDNG
-365 QAGDGQAVDP
+365 QAGGEQEVDP
-375 EATAET
+375 NTTTEP
-381 SDKPSAETSTATEV
+381 SDKPDADITP
-395 AADADVTGDSGAD
+395 AADENAAGSDVTENSSAD
-408 ASQTVDETAAQ
+408 ASQPAAETTAQ
-419 TSSSQTNASQ
+419 AGASQ
-429 ETVYMIR
+429 ETVYMIK

-443 ICMQYYGSL
+443 ICMQYYGNL